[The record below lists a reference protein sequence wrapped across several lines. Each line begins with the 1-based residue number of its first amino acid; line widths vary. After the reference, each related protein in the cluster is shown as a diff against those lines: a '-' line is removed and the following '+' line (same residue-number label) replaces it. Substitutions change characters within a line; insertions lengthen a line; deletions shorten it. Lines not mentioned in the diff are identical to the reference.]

1 MSEKYYISS
10 KISNKKSLQ
19 NTKKHFKLLS
29 PINHPKLTIKKLYLD
44 SNLSKDNIKLDN
56 KKMLNTL
63 KIPMKKSFSIERHS
77 KPKIFKLMN
86 KYNPSNKILINCL
99 DENQTK
105 ELKQKENNENLPKLD
120 ILQKNWGIR
129 SIDDSPVTNSHRKDN
144 YFNNQYKRPEQHA
157 NSLKVNNNDG
167 LMFRIKE
174 YIKESKNTSKFLS
187 TKKDKKRNILFNNYN
202 QQKNKLTFTNYVKNQ
217 SSKPIHYIDFDNSS
231 KEEDKKENSNE
242 SDEEGNNNI
251 KLKKE
256 INISSNSSIDNEKED
271 EKIVIKS
278 NFKGFAEDLNEEKK
292 AQNNNN
298 KIEKRKKN
306 DNFLKIIENI
316 KSEKVVNKFINS
328 GQRFSV
334 QQNQSPLLNNS
345 IILSSAVTKPG
356 INDDQEKT
364 NQDSYL
370 IRENIFAKDFHLYG
384 IFDGHGENG
393 HFVSNY
399 ISKFINKYYTEETNY
414 LNIKENLPSSKINN
428 ENKIF
433 LENYEQI
440 IKKQQN
446 DLDIKLISKKKFDIS
461 QSGSTCLLLFLT
473 NETLICSNVGDS
485 ECYLFNCSK
494 EDLWT
499 YEPLSKIH
507 KPSDEIE
514 KKRILENGG
523 EVHPYYD
530 ENGIYEGPD
539 RIYVKKKAYP
549 GLSLSRTIG
558 DLEGKKIGI
567 ISDPDITIAK
577 IEETSK
583 FIVMASDGLWDVVRP
598 YDVSRMVR
606 TYFNKRDIDGAC
618 NALLKRAEQM
628 WKKNNEER
636 DDITILVIFI
646 GKPNICIKKDRNILK
661 KISENVN
668 DENISSRNESNNQTP
683 FVLNLD

>member
-1 MSEKYYISS
+1 
-10 KISNKKSLQ
+10 
-19 NTKKHFKLLS
+19 
-29 PINHPKLTIKKLYLD
+29 
-44 SNLSKDNIKLDN
+44 
-56 KKMLNTL
+56 
-63 KIPMKKSFSIERHS
+63 
-77 KPKIFKLMN
+77 MN
-86 KYNPSNKILINCL
+86 KYNPRNKILINCL

-105 ELKQKENNENLPKLD
+105 ELKQKENNENLSKLD
-120 ILQKNWGIR
+120 ILQKNLGIR
-129 SIDDSPVTNSHRKDN
+129 NIDDSPESNSHREDN
-144 YFNNQYKRPEQHA
+144 YFNNQYKRPKQHS
-157 NSLKVNNNDG
+157 NSLKVKNNGG

-187 TKKDKKRNILFNNYN
+187 SKKDKKTNILFDNYN
-202 QQKNKLTFTNYVKNQ
+202 HQKNKLAFTNYVKNQ
-217 SSKPIHYIDFDNSS
+217 SSKPFHYIDFDNSS
-231 KEEDKKENSNE
+231 KEEDKKENSKE
-242 SDEEGNNNI
+242 SDEKGNNNV
-251 KLKKE
+251 KLKTE
-256 INISSNSSIDNEKED
+256 INSSSNSSIDSEKDDD

-292 AQNNNN
+292 AQNYNNIN
-298 KIEKRKKN
+298 EKKSQKN

-316 KSEKVVNKFINS
+316 KSEKVVNKFINL

-334 QQNQSPLLNNS
+334 QQNQIPLLDNN

-370 IRENIFAKDFHLYG
+370 IRENILAKDFHLYG
-384 IFDGHGENG
+384 IFDGHGEDG

-414 LNIKENLPSSKINN
+414 LNIKENLLSSKINN

-446 DLDIKLISKKKFDIS
+446 DLDIKLNSKKKFDIS
-461 QSGSTCLLLFLT
+461 QSGSTCLLLFVT

-485 ECYLFNCSK
+485 QCYLFNCSK

-499 YEPLSKIH
+499 YESLSKIH

-539 RIYVKKKAYP
+539 RIYVKDKAYP

-567 ISDPDITIAK
+567 ISDPDITISK

-583 FIVMASDGLWDVVRP
+583 FIVMGSDGLWDVIRP

-606 TYFNKRDIDGAC
+606 SYFNKRDIDGAC
-618 NALLKRAEQM
+618 NALLKRAEQI

-636 DDITILVIFI
+636 DDITILIIFI
-646 GKPNICIKKDRNILK
+646 GKPNICINNDRNILK
-661 KISENVN
+661 KISENIN
-668 DENISSRNESNNQTP
+668 DENAISRKESNNQTP

>member
-10 KISNKKSLQ
+10 KISNKKSFQ

-29 PINHPKLTIKKLYLD
+29 PINHPKLTINKLYID

-56 KKMLNTL
+56 KKKLNTL
-63 KIPMKKSFSIERHS
+63 KIPIKKSFSIDRRS
-77 KPKIFKLMN
+77 KPKMFKLMN
-86 KYNPSNKILINCL
+86 KYNPRNKILINCL

-105 ELKQKENNENLPKLD
+105 ELKQKENNENLSKLD
-120 ILQKNWGIR
+120 ILQKNLGIR
-129 SIDDSPVTNSHRKDN
+129 NIDDSPESNSHRKDN
-144 YFNNQYKRPEQHA
+144 YFNNQYKRPKQHS
-157 NSLKVNNNDG
+157 NSLKVKNNGG

-187 TKKDKKRNILFNNYN
+187 SKKDKKTNILFDNYN
-202 QQKNKLTFTNYVKNQ
+202 HQKNKLAFTNYVKNQ
-217 SSKPIHYIDFDNSS
+217 SSKPFHYIDFDNSS
-231 KEEDKKENSNE
+231 KEEDKKENSKD
-242 SDEEGNNNI
+242 SDEKGNNNI
-251 KLKKE
+251 KLKTE
-256 INISSNSSIDNEKED
+256 INSSSSSIDSEKDE

-292 AQNNNN
+292 AQNYNNIN
-298 KIEKRKKN
+298 EKKNQKN

-316 KSEKVVNKFINS
+316 KSEKVVNKYINS

-334 QQNQSPLLNNS
+334 QQNQIPLLDNN

-370 IRENIFAKDFHLYG
+370 IRENILAKDFHLYG
-384 IFDGHGENG
+384 IFDGHGEDG

-414 LNIKENLPSSKINN
+414 LNIKENLLSSKINN

-446 DLDIKLISKKKFDIS
+446 DLDIKLNSKKKFDIS
-461 QSGSTCLLLFLT
+461 QSGSTCLLLFVT

-499 YEPLSKIH
+499 YESLSKIH
-507 KPSDEIE
+507 KPSDELE

-539 RIYVKKKAYP
+539 RIYVKNKAYP

-567 ISDPDITIAK
+567 ISDPDITISK

-583 FIVMASDGLWDVVRP
+583 FIVMGSDGLWDVIRP

-606 TYFNKRDIDGAC
+606 SYFNKRDIDGAC
-618 NALLKRAEQM
+618 NALLKRAEQI

-636 DDITILVIFI
+636 DDITILIIFI
-646 GKPNICIKKDRNILK
+646 GKPNICINNDRNILK
-661 KISENVN
+661 KISENIN
-668 DENISSRNESNNQTP
+668 DENASSRNESNNQTP